1 MQPEARPE
9 DAVQDMAEDVAEDE
23 AEPRPSAALDAADG
37 DLRAVEAALGRL
49 DDGSYGRCDVCGG
62 SIPAESLTADPLART
77 CAQHQVVSAEPVDA
91 PS

>member
-9 DAVQDMAEDVAEDE
+9 HVAQHVAEDE

-37 DLRAVEAALGRL
+37 DLRAVEAALVRL
-49 DDGSYGRCDVCGG
+49 DDGSYGRCDLCGG

-77 CAQHQVVSAEPVDA
+77 CAEHEVGPVDA
-91 PS
+91 PA

>member
-1 MQPEARPE
+1 MEPDARPE
-9 DAVQDMAEDVAEDE
+9 QVADQAED
-23 AEPRPSAALDAADG
+23 RPSAALDAADD

>member
-9 DAVQDMAEDVAEDE
+9 HAAQPVPEAEAEDE
-23 AEPRPSAALDAADG
+23 ARPSAALDAADG

-77 CAQHQVVSAEPVDA
+77 CAEHQVGAVDA
-91 PS
+91 SA